1 LKTNNTLSD
10 DKSIQSAAYSLEKAR
25 CVLIL
30 TGAGMSADSGIPTF
44 RDNGGF
50 WNNFRPF
57 AEKGLNPVDLASPR
71 MFRKKPEY
79 AWAFYEWR
87 RRNILDNKPHSGFT
101 IINKWMNELFQQSFI
116 QTTNTDGLHLISGTD
131 KKKVFEQH
139 GSIWELQCLKPCCK
153 EFWKETT
160 YELCK
165 LDYDKMEADNLPK
178 CKNCQ
183 RIARPRIMM
192 FGDAE
197 CIEKHSQYHNY
208 YEFIRKYYIDITLI
222 IGSNGWLYPI
232 TQNQRKSPIVIN
244 INPDEDIQ
252 AQYNSNIQ
260 IVGGAEES
268 LNKINDLLYKP
279 Q

>member
-1 LKTNNTLSD
+1 MKTKDYTDN
-10 DKSIQSAAYSLEKAR
+10 DKAIQSAAYALEKAR
-25 CVLIL
+25 SVLIL

-87 RRNILDNKPHSGFT
+87 RRNILDNKPHTGFT
-101 IINKWMNELFQQSFI
+101 VINKWMHEMFEKSFI
-116 QTTNTDGLHLISGTD
+116 QTTNTDGLHIISGAD
-131 KKKVFEQH
+131 EDRVFEHH
-139 GSIWELQCLKPCCK
+139 GSIWEMQCLKPCCK
-153 EFWKETT
+153 KYWVEKT

-165 LDYDKMEADNLPK
+165 LDYNKMEADYLPK
-178 CKNCQ
+178 CKYCQ
-183 RIARPRIMM
+183 KLARPRIMM

-197 CIEKHSQYHNY
+197 YIEKESQYHQY
-208 YEFIRKYYIDITLI
+208 YSFIKKYYIDVTLI

-244 INPDEDIQ
+244 INPDENIQ

-260 IVGGAEES
+260 IHGKAEES
-268 LNKINDLLYKP
+268 INKIDKLIYG
-279 Q
+279 